1 MSAGAPLS
9 RVLVVQAHD
18 ASREHLVSSLS
29 RLGFWALGAA
39 DGERALYLCTEHAFQ
54 AIIVAVD
61 LPGISAADL
70 CLELRRRSRTPIL
83 TISGAGADKA
93 AELLDAGADDHVDY
107 PFDPIELRARIR
119 ALTRRHTGEL
129 ASERQVRLGEVVV
142 NIAGD
147 TATSDGG
154 RPLKPMEAT
163 TLAVL
168 CEVSGSLV
176 SRAALRERVTANHGH
191 VSWDDLQQTVQS
203 LEEWLTDAG
212 APPLRTV
219 AELGYILGP

>member
-1 MSAGAPLS
+1 MTAKASLS

-18 ASREHLVSSLS
+18 ASRAHLVSSLS
-29 RLGFWALGAA
+29 RLGFWAMGAG

-61 LPGISAADL
+61 LPGISASDL
-70 CLELRRRSRTPIL
+70 CLELRRRCRTPIL
-83 TISGAGADKA
+83 TISGAGADTA
-93 AELLDAGADDHVDY
+93 AELLDAGADDHIGY

-119 ALTRRHTGEL
+119 ALSRRHTGEL
-129 ASERQVRLGEVVV
+129 ASERQVRLGQVVV

-147 TATSDGG
+147 TAIAECG
-154 RPLKPMEAT
+154 RPLKPLEAT

-176 SRAALRERVTANHGH
+176 SRAALRERVSANHGQI
-191 VSWDDLQQTVQS
+191 SWDDLHDTMQS
-203 LEEWLTDAG
+203 LEAWLADAG
-212 APPLRTV
+212 APPLRAV